1 MGSFAIIFVKIV
13 DNKKDGISVQGPTVS
28 DIKETQEEAAEEAK
42 RLINEARNSTVIPR
56 IYPLNS
62 IMELETVM
70 AEARAFFKAMHDNMS
85 EAKAALSRPVFRR
98 KRRKAKN
105 KVEQE

>member
-1 MGSFAIIFVKIV
+1 MGSFAIIYVKV
-13 DNKKDGISVQGPTVS
+13 TDNKKDGISIQGPIVS
-28 DIKETQEEAAEEAK
+28 DIKETQDEATEEAK
-42 RLINEARNSTVIPR
+42 RLINEARNSTIVPR
-56 IYPLNS
+56 IYPINS
-62 IMELETVM
+62 IMELETAM

-85 EAKAALSRPVFRR
+85 EARAALSRPVHRR